1 MDTPLLCLLLALILT
16 HASKLPVAL
25 AMAHQPGGYD
35 NRHPRDQQAQLAGWG
50 RRALAA
56 HQNAFEAF
64 PGFAAGVL
72 VAELAGADPTWASR
86 LAITFL
92 VCRVAYTGLYLA
104 DVAAVRSLVWTLGLA
119 ATVGLLALPLL
130 G

>member
-1 MDTPLLCLLLALILT
+1 MDTPLLCLLLALVLT
-16 HASKLPVAL
+16 HATKLPVAL
-25 AMAHQPGGYD
+25 AMARQPGGYD

-72 VAELAGADPTWASR
+72 VAELTGAAPVWAAR
-86 LAITFL
+86 LAVAFV
-92 VCRVAYTGLYLA
+92 VCRVVYTGLYVA
-104 DVAAVRSLVWTLGLA
+104 DVAATRSLVWTLGLA

>member
-1 MDTPLLCLLLALILT
+1 MDMPLLCLLLAFILT
-16 HASKLPVAL
+16 HATKLPVAL
-25 AMAHQPGGYD
+25 AMARQPGGYD
-35 NRHPRDQQAQLAGWG
+35 NRHPRQQQTLLDGWG

-72 VAELAGADPTWASR
+72 VAELTGAAPAWASR
-86 LAITFL
+86 LAVAFL
-92 VCRVAYTGLYLA
+92 VCRLAYTGLYLA
-104 DVAAVRSLVWTLGLA
+104 DVAAVRSLVWTIGLA
-119 ATVGLLALPLL
+119 ATIGLLALPLI